1 MTIRPRAAP
10 LARSRPSLQ
19 DAAVGIDGSPSADD
33 GGRGYRSPPRLVG
46 REHEQAEIAQLLA
59 SVRSGLSAALVLRG
73 EAGVG
78 KTALIDDAV
87 AGAADLEILRLVG
100 IESEM
105 QLGFAGL
112 HQLLIPF
119 LDDIEAL
126 PGPQMRA
133 LNAVFGISDDVAPEA
148 FLISLATLTLLS
160 ARRPDARS

>member
-1 MTIRPRAAP
+1 MEIA
-10 LARSRPSLQ
+10 
-19 DAAVGIDGSPSADD
+19 GSPSPDE
-33 GGRGYRSPPRLVG
+33 GGRGFPSPPRLVG

-78 KTALIDDAV
+78 KTALLDDAV
-87 AGAADLEILRLVG
+87 AGAADLEIVRLVG

-112 HQLLIPF
+112 HQLLMPF

-133 LNAVFGISDDVAPEA
+133 LNAAFGISDDDAPEA

-160 ARRPDARS
+160 HAATRRAPDRRR